1 MEDIDSA
8 VMLKEKLLTAGID
21 EILTHGMGDFSL
33 RRVAASC
40 GASCAAPYKHFK
52 NKEEFIRATIAF
64 IEEKWNHLA
73 DQIISSV
80 EDKEKLKAYTRLL
93 YAQAQLIE
101 GLSVEDPV
109 ERIVSLCLA
118 NIRFKIANPLY
129 GMNSDSFDHKITEQ
143 IHRLYPSEEEAA
155 FRSSA
160 TFGVSVLTSG
170 TALLMSEGKIKN
182 SQENFEMLRDKI
194 VRELSTAL

>member
-52 NKEEFIRATIAF
+52 NKEEYIRATIAF

-73 DQIISSV
+73 DQIIS
-80 EDKEKLKAYTRLL
+80 
-93 YAQAQLIE
+93 
-101 GLSVEDPV
+101 SVEDPV

>member
-80 EDKEKLKAYTRLL
+80 EDPVGKNRFA
-93 YAQAQLIE
+93 
-101 GLSVEDPV
+101 LSCKYQVQDRKPSVRYEQ
-109 ERIVSLCLA
+109 
-118 NIRFKIANPLY
+118 RF
-129 GMNSDSFDHKITEQ
+129 
-143 IHRLYPSEEEAA
+143 
-155 FRSSA
+155 FRSQDNG
-160 TFGVSVLTSG
+160 TDTSVISIRRG
-170 TALLMSEGKIKN
+170 SSFQIIGDIR
-182 SQENFEMLRDKI
+182 SFSPHLRYCSSYERGED
-194 VRELSTAL
+194 